1 MAVDK
6 FLIEASHIM
15 MFARSVGDS
24 NPIYHDE
31 EYAKNTKLGGIIP
44 PPTFAQSSAQFDSE
58 YFLRPKVGG
67 DGWFGSGKEATGSK
81 PSSGSGGG
89 GGAAMGL
96 HAEQHFEYHLPVKAG
111 DTLSAT
117 SKPGETWEKE
127 SKRAGKLK
135 FSESVTEYRN
145 QNGELVITATGVGV
159 QTERAVDS

>member
-1 MAVDK
+1 MAIDK

-31 EYAKNTKLGGIIP
+31 DYAKSTELGGIIP
-44 PPTFAQSSAQFDSE
+44 PPTFAQSSAQFDPE
-58 YFLRPKVGG
+58 YFLRPKVGF

-117 SKPGETWEKE
+117 TKPGKAWEKE

-145 QNGELVITATGVGV
+145 QDGDLVITATGVGV

>member
-1 MAVDK
+1 MAIDK

-31 EYAKNTKLGGIIP
+31 DYAKSTELEGIIP
-44 PPTFAQSSAQFDSE
+44 PPTFAQSSAQFDPE

-117 SKPGETWEKE
+117 TKPGKAWEKE

-145 QNGELVITATGVGV
+145 QDGDLVITATGVGV

>member
-1 MAVDK
+1 MAIDK
-6 FLIEASHIM
+6 FLIEVSHIM

-31 EYAKNTKLGGIIP
+31 DYAKSTELGGIIP
-44 PPTFAQSSAQFDSE
+44 PPTFAQSSAQFDPE

-117 SKPGETWEKE
+117 TKPGKAWEKE

-145 QNGELVITATGVGV
+145 QDGDLVITATGVGV